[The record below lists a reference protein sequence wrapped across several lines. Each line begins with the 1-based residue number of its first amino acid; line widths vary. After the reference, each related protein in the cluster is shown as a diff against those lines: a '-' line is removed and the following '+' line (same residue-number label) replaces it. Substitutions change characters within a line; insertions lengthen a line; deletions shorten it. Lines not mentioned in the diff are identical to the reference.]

1 MVKLYQEGE
10 YIVNKATDLDWLM
23 HKQRGTRIYNI
34 NNGPKHALL
43 QSLKESDEFMIIRD
57 YVGEKESEFSII
69 VKDGDEYYFKSTK

>member
-1 MVKLYQEGE
+1 MNQEDK
-10 YIVNKATDLDWLM
+10 YIINKATDLDWLM

-34 NNGPKHALL
+34 SNGPKHALL

-69 VKDGDEYYFKSTK
+69 VKDGDEFYFKSTK

>member
-1 MVKLYQEGE
+1 MNQEDK
-10 YIVNKATDLDWLM
+10 YIINKATDLDWLM

-34 NNGPKHALL
+34 SNGPKHALL

-57 YVGEKESEFSII
+57 YVGEKESEFSVI